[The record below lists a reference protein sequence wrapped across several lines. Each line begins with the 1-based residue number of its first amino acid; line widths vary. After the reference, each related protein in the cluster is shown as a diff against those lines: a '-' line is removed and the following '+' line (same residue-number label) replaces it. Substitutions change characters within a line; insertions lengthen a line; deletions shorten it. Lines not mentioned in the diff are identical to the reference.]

1 MRRRLPLLGLWGL
14 LLSTPVFA
22 QGLTDA
28 EEDPRQSTEKP
39 KEAEQP
45 TAVLPSEPVPPPA
58 APVVAPPPR
67 PKFGD
72 VAVSGYFR
80 GNFGASN
87 HQGRMTCF
95 SLALPGE
102 P

>member
-1 MRRRLPLLGLWGL
+1 MRRRRRPQLLALAAL
-14 LLSTPVFA
+14 LLTGIVSVPAFA

-28 EEDPRQSTEKP
+28 EEDPRQSTQKP

-45 TAVLPSEPVPPPA
+45 TAVLPSEAVPSPTV
-58 APVVAPPPR
+58 PVVLAPPK

-80 GNFGASN
+80 GSFGASN
-87 HQGRMTCF
+87 QKGRMT
-95 SLALPGE
+95 
-102 P
+102 